1 MTLTSR
7 AKGAAAEGRG
17 AEPALRDRLALRE
30 GAVAVVLAA
39 DDLLEEGEEG
49 DGGVAEGLAAQ
60 RVSRQKSAGPPAGFL
75 VPLLWVELVIKRT
88 SMGRAYVCLGHILP
102 HACMRATERPPPWR
116 RRAWS

>member
-1 MTLTSR
+1 MTLTSG

-17 AEPALRDRLALRE
+17 AEPALRDRRALRE

-60 RVSRQKSAGPPAGFL
+60 RVSRQKSAGPAGFPG
-75 VPLLWVELVIKRT
+75 PLLWVELVIKRT
-88 SMGRAYVCLGHILP
+88 SMGRAYVCLGHTLP